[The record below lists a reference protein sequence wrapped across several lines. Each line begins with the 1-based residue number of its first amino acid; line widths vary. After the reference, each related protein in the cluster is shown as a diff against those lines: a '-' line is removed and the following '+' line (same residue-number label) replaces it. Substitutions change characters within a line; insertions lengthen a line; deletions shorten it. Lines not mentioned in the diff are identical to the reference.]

1 MSDRIRTIRR
11 KKGAAKPDSSQ
22 QAAESSPETS
32 PDEAVQEAAPARKL
46 KTKPTGPRIDA
57 AALEA
62 EAKALDASAMA
73 ALMSGGVPR
82 DPEPGQQVD
91 GTVASISD
99 STVFVNI
106 GAKSEGT
113 IDRSTM
119 ADPNSL
125 QVGERDGGERGA

>member
-1 MSDRIRTIRR
+1 
-11 KKGAAKPDSSQ
+11 
-22 QAAESSPETS
+22 
-32 PDEAVQEAAPARKL
+32 
-46 KTKPTGPRIDA
+46 
-57 AALEA
+57 
-62 EAKALDASAMA
+62 MA

-119 ADPNSL
+119 ADPDSL
-125 QVGERDGGERGA
+125 QVGDAVSAFVVRVGSQGIRLAEKLSGAGSREMLEEHSAGEYPSRAPSRAAIPVDSMSCSPASRRSARPRRLLAARR